1 MTFNDLEFKNVS
13 HGIQALVDFGKYHLS
28 IVKND
33 ISYGGKQGLYEI
45 GVFADDAM
53 VELPGITNENDTVKG
68 FLTVADVDAIML
80 KLYTVTGTEGKQI

>member
-1 MTFNDLEFKNVS
+1 MTFKDLEFKNVS
-13 HGIQALVDFGKYHLS
+13 HGVQALVDFDKYQLS
-28 IVKND
+28 IISSD
-33 ISYGGKQGLYEI
+33 MSYGGKAGLYEI
-45 GVFADDAM
+45 GVFAGDDM